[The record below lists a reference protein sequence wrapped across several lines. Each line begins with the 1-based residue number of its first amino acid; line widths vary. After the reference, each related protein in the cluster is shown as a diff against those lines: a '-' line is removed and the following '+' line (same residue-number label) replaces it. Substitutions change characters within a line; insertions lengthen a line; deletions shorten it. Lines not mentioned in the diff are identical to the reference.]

1 MNTIKSNIILAGLAA
16 MVLSSCTDSF
26 LDTESKT
33 SLTTTNYYKTASQ
46 AESAV
51 IGCYDRYQNTVSN
64 GNTSLYQVSE
74 MMSDDCFG
82 GGGPDDRDNRLLDRM
97 DQSINPASN
106 NLLGGIWGDY
116 YKCIYNCNLLLG
128 SLDNI
133 SWASDSERKSVEGQ
147 ARAIRALA
155 YFDLVR
161 MFENVPLVTVPT
173 SEKVPQANPDDVYK
187 LIVEDLKYAAENIPA
202 DKFTDNSS
210 TLGRISRY
218 AAEGMLA
225 RVYLFYDGVYNN
237 NEFKTMPGDLTK
249 AQALAYCEDV
259 ISSGKF
265 RLEDNYADLWRAS
278 SAKPSAKEQGLKDT
292 YKEAS
297 QEILWVV
304 KFNNDQTW
312 SGNSNGNRFVINIG
326 MRNTWG
332 APYGYGW
339 GACTVTNSARNIFS
353 ADDKRFDASIIDAR
367 NLANN
372 DGNGT
377 VYEKQ
382 ATTDACD
389 LTGYNIKKYTPLVYT
404 DGSFVVDNESDVSG
418 HHFMTSQDADW
429 ILLRYS
435 DVLLMAAELGSSNAA
450 QDYNLVM
457 YRAYG
462 NHNHDASAAP
472 SREQIWQE
480 RRREFMGEG
489 IRYFDLRR
497 QGLDAFVKGILGQA
511 YDNGS
516 TSGQASEVYEN
527 QEKKT
532 IADSFKEQNIRE
544 KRGFWQI
551 PGSEISLSGGVYK
564 QNAGWDK

>member
-1 MNTIKSNIILAGLAA
+1 MKAIKSSILFVGLASL
-16 MVLSSCTDSF
+16 VLTSCTDSF
-26 LDTESKT
+26 LDTSSKT
-33 SLTTTNYYKTASQ
+33 SLTTVNYYKTQDQ

-64 GNTSLYQVSE
+64 GNLSLFQTSE

-97 DQSINPASN
+97 DQSVNPAST

-116 YKCIYNCNLLLG
+116 YKCIYNCNLLIS

-133 SWASDSERKSVEGQ
+133 SWSSDDDRKTVEGQ

-161 MFENVPLVTVPT
+161 MFENVPLQTKPE
-173 SEKVPQANPDDVYK
+173 SEKIPQSSPDDVYK
-187 LIVEDLKYAAENIPA
+187 FIVEDLKYAAENIPA
-202 DKFTDNSS
+202 GKFTDNSS

-237 NEFKTMPGDLTK
+237 NDRKTMPGDLTK
-249 AQALAYCEDV
+249 EQALSYCEDV
-259 ISSGKF
+259 INSGKF
-265 RLEDNYADLWRAS
+265 SLEANYADLWRAS
-278 SAKPSAKEQGLKDT
+278 SAMPSTKEQGLKDT

-297 QEILWVV
+297 NEILWVV

-326 MRNTWG
+326 IRNTWA
-332 APYGYGW
+332 APYGFGW

-353 ADDKRFDASIIDAR
+353 SDDKRFVASIIDAR

-372 DGNGT
+372 DGKET
-377 VYEKQ
+377 VYEAQ
-382 ATTDACD
+382 AKTDACD
-389 LTGYNIKKYTPLVYT
+389 LTGYNLKKYTPLVYT

-418 HHFMTSQDADW
+418 HNFMTSQDADW

-435 DVLLMAAELGSSNAA
+435 DVLLMAAELGSQNAA
-450 QDYNLVM
+450 QYYNLVT

-462 NHNHDASAAP
+462 NHDHDVTAAP
-472 SREQIWQE
+472 TRDQIWLE
-480 RRREFMGEG
+480 RRREFLGEG

-497 QGLDAFVKGILGQA
+497 QGLDAFVKGIMGQA

-516 TSGQASEVYEN
+516 TSGVASEVYEN
-527 QEKKT
+527 QQKT
-532 IADSFKEQNIRE
+532 TVASSFQEQNIRE

-551 PGSEISLSGGVYK
+551 PSSEISLSGGLYK
-564 QNAGWDK
+564 QNAGW

>member
-1 MNTIKSNIILAGLAA
+1 MKAIKSTILFVGLASL
-16 MVLSSCTDSF
+16 VLTSCTDSF
-26 LDTESKT
+26 LDTSSKT
-33 SLTTTNYYKTASQ
+33 SLTTVNYYKTQDQ

-64 GNTSLYQVSE
+64 GNLSLFQVSE

-82 GGGPDDRDNRLLDRM
+82 GGGPDDRDIRLLDRM

-116 YKCIYNCNLLLG
+116 YKCIYNCNLLI
-128 SLDNI
+128 SSIDNI
-133 SWASDSERKSVEGQ
+133 SWSSDEDRKTIEGQ

-161 MFENVPLVTVPT
+161 MFENVPLQTQPV
-173 SEKVPQANPDDVYK
+173 SEKLAQSAPDDVYK
-187 LIVEDLKYAAENIPA
+187 FIVEDLKYAAENIPA
-202 DKFTDNSS
+202 SKFTDNSS

-237 NEFKTMPGDLTK
+237 NDRKTMPGDLTK
-249 AQALAYCEDV
+249 DQALSYCEDV
-259 ISSGKF
+259 INSGKF
-265 RLEDNYADLWRAS
+265 GLEANYADLWRAS
-278 SAKPSAKEQGLKDT
+278 SAKPSTKEQGLKET

-297 QEILWVV
+297 NEILWVV

-326 MRNTWG
+326 IRNTWA
-332 APYGYGW
+332 APYGFGW

-353 ADDKRFDASIIDAR
+353 SDDKRFAASIIDAR

-372 DGNGT
+372 DGKET
-377 VYEKQ
+377 VYEAQ
-382 ATTDACD
+382 AKTDACD

-418 HHFMTSQDADW
+418 HNFMTSQDADW

-435 DVLLMAAELGSSNAA
+435 DVLLMAAELGSKDAA
-450 QDYNLVM
+450 KDYNLVM

-462 NHNHDASAAP
+462 NHDHDVTAAP
-472 SREQIWQE
+472 TRDQIWLE
-480 RRREFMGEG
+480 RRREFLGEG

-497 QGLDAFVKGILGQA
+497 QGLDAFVKGIMGQA

-516 TSGQASEVYEN
+516 TSGNASEVYEN
-527 QEKKT
+527 QQKT
-532 IADSFKEQNIRE
+532 TVASSFQEQNIRE

-551 PGSEISLSGGVYK
+551 PGSEISLSGGLYK
-564 QNAGWDK
+564 QNAGW

>member
-1 MNTIKSNIILAGLAA
+1 MKAIKSTILFVGLASL
-16 MVLSSCTDSF
+16 VLTSCTDSF
-26 LDTESKT
+26 LDTSSKT
-33 SLTTTNYYKTASQ
+33 SLTTVNYYKTQDQ

-64 GNTSLYQVSE
+64 GNLSLFQVSE

-82 GGGPDDRDNRLLDRM
+82 GGGPDDRDIRLLDRM

-116 YKCIYNCNLLLG
+116 YKCIYNCNLLI
-128 SLDNI
+128 SSIDNI
-133 SWASDSERKSVEGQ
+133 SWSSDEDRKTVEGQ

-161 MFENVPLVTVPT
+161 MFENVPLQTQPV
-173 SEKVPQANPDDVYK
+173 SEKLAQSAPDDVYK
-187 LIVEDLKYAAENIPA
+187 FIVEDLKYAAENIPA
-202 DKFTDNSS
+202 SKFTDNSS

-237 NEFKTMPGDLTK
+237 NDRKTMPGDLTK
-249 AQALAYCEDV
+249 DQALSYCEDV
-259 ISSGKF
+259 INSGKF
-265 RLEDNYADLWRAS
+265 SLEPNYADLWRAS
-278 SAKPSAKEQGLKDT
+278 SAKPSTKEQGLKDT

-297 QEILWVV
+297 NEILWVV

-326 MRNTWG
+326 IRNTWA
-332 APYGYGW
+332 APYGFGW

-353 ADDKRFDASIIDAR
+353 SDDKRFAASIIDAR

-372 DGNGT
+372 DGKET
-377 VYEKQ
+377 VYEAQ
-382 ATTDACD
+382 AKTDACD

-418 HHFMTSQDADW
+418 HNFMTSQDADW

-435 DVLLMAAELGSSNAA
+435 DVLLMAAELGSKDAA
-450 QDYNLVM
+450 KDYNLVM

-462 NHNHDASAAP
+462 NHDHDVTAAP
-472 SREQIWQE
+472 TRDQIWLE
-480 RRREFMGEG
+480 RRREFLGEG

-497 QGLDAFVKGILGQA
+497 QGLDAFVKGIMGQA

-516 TSGQASEVYEN
+516 TSGNASEVYEN
-527 QEKKT
+527 QQKT
-532 IADSFKEQNIRE
+532 TVASSFQEQNIRE

-551 PGSEISLSGGVYK
+551 PGSEISLSGGLYK
-564 QNAGWDK
+564 QNAGW

>member
-1 MNTIKSNIILAGLAA
+1 MNKIKTNILFVGLAA
-16 MVLSSCTDSF
+16 LALSSCTDSF
-26 LDTESKT
+26 LDTSSKT
-33 SLTTTNYYKTASQ
+33 SLTSTNYYKTASQ

-64 GNTSLYQVSE
+64 GNLSLYQISE

-82 GGGPDDRDNRLLDRM
+82 GGGPDDVDLRLLDRM
-97 DQSINPASN
+97 DQSMRSAST
-106 NLLGGIWGDY
+106 NLMGGLWGDY
-116 YKCIYNCNLLLG
+116 YKCIYNCNLLIG
-128 SLDNI
+128 SIDNI
-133 SWASDSERKSVEGQ
+133 QWSSDAERKTIEGQ
-147 ARAIRALA
+147 ARAVRALA

-161 MFENVPLVTVPT
+161 MFENVPLLTTPT
-173 SEKVPQANPDDVYK
+173 SDKVPQADPDEVYK
-187 LIVEDLKYAAENIPA
+187 LIVEDLKYAADNIPA

-210 TLGRISRY
+210 NLGRVSRY
-218 AAEGMLA
+218 AAAGMLA

-249 AQALAYCEDV
+249 ADALKYCEEV
-259 ISSGKF
+259 ISSGKYK
-265 RLEDNYADLWRAS
+265 LEDNYADLWRAS
-278 SAKPSAKEQGLKDT
+278 SAMPSAKEQGLKDT

-326 MRNTWG
+326 IRNTWA
-332 APYGYGW
+332 APYGFGW
-339 GACTVTNSARNIFS
+339 GACTVTNSARNIYS
-353 ADDKRFDASIIDAR
+353 ADDKRFDASIINTRD
-367 NLANN
+367 LPNN
-372 DGNGT
+372 DGKST
-377 VYEKQ
+377 VYEAQ
-382 ATTDACD
+382 AKTDACD

-418 HHFMTSQDADW
+418 HNFMTSQDADW

-457 YRAYG
+457 HRAYG
-462 NHNHDASAAP
+462 SNAHDVASAP
-472 SREQIWQE
+472 TREQIWQE

-497 QGLDAFVKGILGQA
+497 QGLDAFVKGIMGQA

-516 TSGQASEVYEN
+516 TAGTPTEVYQN
-527 QEKKT
+527 TQKTT
-532 IADSFKEQNIRE
+532 IADTFKEANIRE

-551 PGSEISLSGGVYK
+551 PSSEISLSGGLYK
-564 QNAGWDK
+564 QNAGW

>member
-1 MNTIKSNIILAGLAA
+1 MNTIKQNILFAGLAA
-16 MVLSSCTDSF
+16 LMMTSCTDSF
-26 LDTESKT
+26 LDTTSKT
-33 SLTTTNYYKTASQ
+33 SLTSTNYYKTASQ

-64 GNTSLYQVSE
+64 GNMSLYQISE
-74 MMSDDCFG
+74 LMSDDCFG
-82 GGGPDDRDNRLLDRM
+82 GGGPDDVDLRLLDRM
-97 DQSINPASN
+97 DQSMRPAST

-116 YKCIYNCNLLLG
+116 YKCIYNCNLLIG

-133 SWASDSERKSVEGQ
+133 SWTSDAERKSVEGQ

-161 MFENVPLVTVPT
+161 MFENVPLLTVPS
-173 SEKVPQANPDDVYK
+173 SEKVPQANPDEVYK
-187 LIVEDLKYAAENIPA
+187 LIVEDLKYAADNIPA

-218 AAEGMLA
+218 AAAGMLA

-237 NEFKTMPGDLTK
+237 NEFKTMPGELTK
-249 AQALAYCEDV
+249 ADALKYCEEV

-265 RLEDNYADLWRAS
+265 KLEDNYADLWRAS
-278 SAKPSAKEQGLKDT
+278 SALASNKEQGLKDT

-326 MRNTWG
+326 MRNTWA
-332 APYGYGW
+332 APYGFGW
-339 GACTVTNSARNIFS
+339 GACTVTNSARNVYS
-353 ADDKRFDASIIDAR
+353 DDDKRRDASIIDAR
-367 NLANN
+367 NLMNN
-372 DGNGT
+372 DGNST
-377 VYEKQ
+377 VYEAQ
-382 ATTDACD
+382 AKTDACD
-389 LTGYNIKKYTPLVYT
+389 LTGYNIKKYTPLVYN

-418 HHFMTSQDADW
+418 HNFMTSQDADW

-435 DVLLMAAELGSSNAA
+435 DVLLMAAELGSGNAV
-450 QDYNLVM
+450 QDYNSVM

-462 NHNHDASAAP
+462 NHEHDVAAAP
-472 SREQIWQE
+472 TREQIWQE

-497 QGLDAFVKGILGQA
+497 QGLDAFVKGIMGQA

-516 TSGQASEVYEN
+516 TFGTPTEVYAN
-527 QEKKT
+527 TQKTT
-532 IADSFKEQNIRE
+532 IADTYKEQNIRE

-551 PGSEISLSGGVYK
+551 PSSEISLSGGVYK
-564 QNAGWDK
+564 QNTGW

>member
-1 MNTIKSNIILAGLAA
+1 MKTIKSTILLVGLATMSIA
-16 MVLSSCTDSF
+16 SCTDSF
-26 LDTESKT
+26 LDTQSKT
-33 SLTTTNYYKTASQ
+33 SLTTVNYYKTQNQ
-46 AESAV
+46 AEEAV

-64 GNTSLYQVSE
+64 GNLSLFQVSE

-82 GGGPDDRDNRLLDRM
+82 GGGPDDRDLRLLDRM
-97 DQSINPASN
+97 DQSINAASD
-106 NLLGGIWGDY
+106 NLHGGIWGDY
-116 YKCIYNCNLLLG
+116 YKCIYNCNLLIS

-133 SWASDSERKSVEGQ
+133 TWTSDTDRKTVEGE

-161 MFENVPLVTVPT
+161 MFENVPLQAKPV
-173 SEKVPQANPDDVYK
+173 SEKIPQSAPDDVYK
-187 LIVEDLKYAAENIPA
+187 FIVEDLKYAAENIPA
-202 DKFTDNSS
+202 DKYTDNSS

-237 NEFKTMPGDLTK
+237 NEFKSMPGDLTK
-249 AQALAYCEDV
+249 DQALKYCEDV
-259 ISSGKF
+259 IASGKYS
-265 RLEDNYADLWRAS
+265 LEANYADLWRAS
-278 SAKPSAKEQGLKDT
+278 SAQPSAKETGLKDT

-326 MRNTWG
+326 IRNTWA
-332 APYGYGW
+332 APYGFGW
-339 GACTVTNSARNIFS
+339 GACTVTNSARNIYS

-367 NLANN
+367 HLTNN
-372 DGNGT
+372 DGQST
-377 VYEKQ
+377 VYEAQ
-382 ATTDACD
+382 AKTDACD
-389 LTGYNIKKYTPLVYT
+389 LTGYNIKKYTPLVYK

-418 HHFMTSQDADW
+418 HNFMTSQDADW

-435 DVLLMAAELGSSNAA
+435 DVLLMAAELGSQNAA

-462 NHNHDASAAP
+462 NHDHDLSAAP
-472 SREQIWQE
+472 TRQQIWQE

-497 QGLDAFVKGILGQA
+497 QGLDAFVKGIMGQA
-511 YDNGS
+511 YDNGE
-516 TSGQASEVYEN
+516 TSGQATEVYEN
-527 QEKKT
+527 QQKT
-532 IADSFKEQNIRE
+532 TVASTFQEQNIRE

-551 PGSEISLSGGVYK
+551 PGSEISLSGGLYK
-564 QNAGWDK
+564 QNAGW

>member
-1 MNTIKSNIILAGLAA
+1 MNKIKTNILFVGLAA
-16 MVLSSCTDSF
+16 LTTLSSCTDSF
-26 LDTESKT
+26 LDTSSKT
-33 SLTTTNYYKTASQ
+33 SLTSTNYYKTAAQ

-64 GNTSLYQVSE
+64 GNLSLYQISE

-82 GGGPDDRDNRLLDRM
+82 GGGPDDVDLRLLDRM
-97 DQSINPASN
+97 DQSMRSAST
-106 NLLGGIWGDY
+106 NLLGGLWGDY
-116 YKCIYNCNLLLG
+116 YKCIYNCNLLIA
-128 SLDNI
+128 SLDDI
-133 SWASDSERKSVEGQ
+133 KWSSDADRKTVEGQ
-147 ARAIRALA
+147 ARAIRGLA

-161 MFENVPLVTVPT
+161 MFENVPLLTTPT
-173 SEKVPQANPDDVYK
+173 SDKVPQAKPDEVYK
-187 LIVEDLKYAAENIPA
+187 LIVEDLKYASDNIPA
-202 DKFTDNSS
+202 DKFTDNTS

-218 AAEGMLA
+218 AAAGMLA

-249 AQALAYCEDV
+249 ADALKYCEEV

-265 RLEDNYADLWRAS
+265 KLENNYADLWRAS
-278 SAKPSAKEQGLKDT
+278 TALASAKEQGLKDT

-326 MRNTWG
+326 IRNTWA
-332 APYGYGW
+332 APYGFGW
-339 GACTVTNSARNIFS
+339 GACTVTNAARNIYS
-353 ADDKRFDASIIDAR
+353 ADDKRLDASIIDAR

-377 VYEKQ
+377 VYEAQTK
-382 ATTDACD
+382 TDACD

-418 HHFMTSQDADW
+418 HNFMTSQDADW

-435 DVLLMAAELGSSNAA
+435 DVLLMAAELGSQNAA
-450 QDYNLVM
+450 QDYNLVTH
-457 YRAYG
+457 RAYG
-462 NHNHDASAAP
+462 NTDHDVASAP

-497 QGLDAFVKGILGQA
+497 QGLDAFVKGIMDQA
-511 YDNGS
+511 YDNGKP
-516 TSGQASEVYEN
+516 TEVYQN
-527 QEKKT
+527 TQKTT
-532 IADSFKEQNIRE
+532 IADTFKESNIRE

-551 PGSEISLSGGVYK
+551 PSSEISLSGGLYK
-564 QNAGWDK
+564 QNAGW

>member
-16 MVLSSCTDSF
+16 MMLSSCTDSF

-33 SLTTTNYYKTASQ
+33 SLTSTNFYKTAAQ
-46 AESAV
+46 AESAI
-51 IGCYDRYQNTVSN
+51 IGCYDRYQNTVSS
-64 GNTSLYQVSE
+64 GSGLSMYQISE
-74 MMSDDCFG
+74 IMSDDCYG

-106 NLLGGIWGDY
+106 NLLGGVWGDY
-116 YKCIYNCNLLLG
+116 YKCIYNCNLLLS

-133 SWASDSERKSVEGQ
+133 SWTSDSERKSIEGQ

-161 MFENVPLVTVPT
+161 MFENVPLLTTP
-173 SEKVPQANPDDVYK
+173 SSDKVPQATPDDVYK

-237 NEFKTMPGDLTK
+237 NEFKTMPGDLSK
-249 AQALAYCEDV
+249 ADALRYCEDV

-292 YKEAS
+292 YKEDS

-304 KFNNDQTW
+304 KFNNDQIW

-326 MRNTWG
+326 MRNTWA
-332 APYGYGW
+332 APYGFGW
-339 GACTVTNSARNIFS
+339 GACTVTNSARNVYS
-353 ADDKRFDASIIDAR
+353 ADDKRFVASIIDAR

-377 VYEKQ
+377 VYEAQ
-382 ATTDACD
+382 AKSDACD

-404 DGSFVVDNESDVSG
+404 DGSFVVDSESDVSG
-418 HHFMTSQDADW
+418 HNFMTSQDADW

-435 DVLLMAAELGSSNAA
+435 DVLLMAAELGSGNAA

-457 YRAYG
+457 WRAYG
-462 NHNHDASAAP
+462 NHDHDVSAAP
-472 SREQIWQE
+472 SREQICQE

-497 QGLDAFVKGILGQA
+497 QGLDTFVKGIMGQA
-511 YDNGS
+511 YENGS
-516 TSGQASEVYEN
+516 TNGQASEVYEN

-551 PGSEISLSGGVYK
+551 PSSEISLSGGVYK
-564 QNAGWDK
+564 QNAGW

>member
-1 MNTIKSNIILAGLAA
+1 MKTIKSTILLVGLATMSIA
-16 MVLSSCTDSF
+16 SCTDSF
-26 LDTESKT
+26 LDTQSKT
-33 SLTTTNYYKTASQ
+33 SLTTVNYYKTQNQ
-46 AESAV
+46 AEEAV

-64 GNTSLYQVSE
+64 GNLSLFQVSE

-82 GGGPDDRDNRLLDRM
+82 GGGPDDRDLRLLDRM
-97 DQSINPASN
+97 DQSINAASD
-106 NLLGGIWGDY
+106 NLHGGIWGDY
-116 YKCIYNCNLLLG
+116 YKCIYNCNLLIS

-133 SWASDSERKSVEGQ
+133 DWTSDTDRKTVEGE

-161 MFENVPLVTVPT
+161 MFENVPLQTKPV
-173 SEKVPQANPDDVYK
+173 SEKIPQSAPDDVYK
-187 LIVEDLKYAAENIPA
+187 FIVEDLKYAAENIPA
-202 DKFTDNSS
+202 DKYTDNSS

-237 NEFKTMPGDLTK
+237 NEFKSMPGDLTK
-249 AQALAYCEDV
+249 DQALKYCEDV
-259 ISSGKF
+259 IASGKYS
-265 RLEDNYADLWRAS
+265 LEANYADLWRAS
-278 SAKPSAKEQGLKDT
+278 SAQPSAKETGLKDT

-326 MRNTWG
+326 IRNTWA
-332 APYGYGW
+332 APYGFGW
-339 GACTVTNSARNIFS
+339 GACTVTNSARNIYS

-367 NLANN
+367 HLTNN
-372 DGNGT
+372 DGQST
-377 VYEKQ
+377 VYEAQ
-382 ATTDACD
+382 AKTDACD
-389 LTGYNIKKYTPLVYT
+389 LTGYNIKKYTPLVYK

-418 HHFMTSQDADW
+418 HNFMTSQDADW

-435 DVLLMAAELGSSNAA
+435 DVLLMAAELGSQNAA

-462 NHNHDASAAP
+462 NHDHDLSAAP
-472 SREQIWQE
+472 TRQQIWQE

-497 QGLDAFVKGILGQA
+497 QGLDAFVKGIMGQA
-511 YDNGS
+511 YDNGE
-516 TSGQASEVYEN
+516 TSGQATEVYEN
-527 QEKKT
+527 QQKT
-532 IADSFKEQNIRE
+532 TVASTFQEQNIRE

-551 PGSEISLSGGVYK
+551 PGSEISLSGGLYK
-564 QNAGWDK
+564 QNAGW

>member
-1 MNTIKSNIILAGLAA
+1 MGLASL
-16 MVLSSCTDSF
+16 VLTSCTDSF
-26 LDTESKT
+26 LDTSSKT
-33 SLTTTNYYKTASQ
+33 SLTTVNYYKTQSQ
-46 AESAV
+46 AEEAV

-64 GNTSLYQVSE
+64 GNLSLFQASE

-97 DQSINPASN
+97 DQSVNPASN

-116 YKCIYNCNLLLG
+116 YKCIYNCNLLIN

-133 SWASDSERKSVEGQ
+133 AWSSDEARKTVEGQ
-147 ARAIRALA
+147 ARAIRGLA

-161 MFENVPLVTVPT
+161 MFENVPLQTQPV
-173 SEKVPQANPDDVYK
+173 SEKIPQTAPDEVYK
-187 LIVEDLKYAAENIPA
+187 FIVDDLKYAAENIPA
-202 DKFTDNSS
+202 DMFTDNSS

-249 AQALAYCEDV
+249 DEALRYCEDV
-259 ISSGKF
+259 IKSGKF
-265 RLEDNYADLWRAS
+265 GLDANYADLWRAS
-278 SAKPSAKEQGLKDT
+278 SAKPSTKEQGLKDT

-297 QEILWVV
+297 NEIMWVV

-326 MRNTWG
+326 IRNTWA
-332 APYGYGW
+332 APYGFGW
-339 GACTVTNSARNIFS
+339 GACTVTNSARNIFT
-353 ADDKRFDASIIDAR
+353 ADDKRFAASIIDAR
-367 NLANN
+367 DLANN
-372 DGNGT
+372 DGKGT
-377 VYEKQ
+377 VYEAQ
-382 ATTDACD
+382 AKTDACD
-389 LTGYNIKKYTPLVYT
+389 LTGYNLKKYTPLVYT

-418 HHFMTSQDADW
+418 HNFMTSQDADW

-435 DVLLMAAELGSSNAA
+435 DVLLMAAELGSQNAA
-450 QDYNLVM
+450 QYYNLVT

-462 NHNHDASAAP
+462 NHNHDVASAP
-472 SREQIWQE
+472 TREQIWQE

-497 QGLDAFVKGILGQA
+497 QGLDAFVKGIMGQA

-516 TSGQASEVYEN
+516 TSGKASEVYEN
-527 QEKKT
+527 QQKT
-532 IADSFKEQNIRE
+532 TVASSFQEQNIRE

-551 PGSEISLSGGVYK
+551 PGAEISLSGGLYK
-564 QNAGWDK
+564 QNAGW

>member
-1 MNTIKSNIILAGLAA
+1 MKAIKSSILFVGLASL
-16 MVLSSCTDSF
+16 VLTSCTDSF
-26 LDTESKT
+26 LDTSSKT
-33 SLTTTNYYKTASQ
+33 SLTTVNYYKTQDQ

-64 GNTSLYQVSE
+64 GNLSLFQTSE
-74 MMSDDCFG
+74 IMSDDCFG

-97 DQSINPASN
+97 DQSVNPAST

-116 YKCIYNCNLLLG
+116 YKCIYNCNLLIS

-133 SWASDSERKSVEGQ
+133 SWSSDDDRKTVEGQ

-161 MFENVPLVTVPT
+161 MFENVPLQTKPE
-173 SEKVPQANPDDVYK
+173 SEKIPQSSPDDVYK
-187 LIVEDLKYAAENIPA
+187 FIVEDLKYAAENIPA
-202 DKFTDNSS
+202 GKFTDNSS

-237 NEFKTMPGDLTK
+237 NDRKTMPGGLTK
-249 AQALAYCEDV
+249 DQALSYCEDV
-259 ISSGKF
+259 INSGKF
-265 RLEDNYADLWRAS
+265 SLEANYADLWRAS
-278 SAKPSAKEQGLKDT
+278 SAKPSTKEQGLKDT

-297 QEILWVV
+297 NEILWVV

-326 MRNTWG
+326 IRNTWA
-332 APYGYGW
+332 APYGFGW

-353 ADDKRFDASIIDAR
+353 SDDKRFAASIIDAR

-372 DGNGT
+372 DGKET
-377 VYEKQ
+377 VYEAQ
-382 ATTDACD
+382 AKTDACD
-389 LTGYNIKKYTPLVYT
+389 LTGYNLKKYTPLVYT

-418 HHFMTSQDADW
+418 HNFMTSQDANW

-435 DVLLMAAELGSSNAA
+435 DVLLMAAELGSQNAA
-450 QDYNLVM
+450 QYYNLVA

-462 NHNHDASAAP
+462 NHDHDVTAAP
-472 SREQIWQE
+472 TRDQIWLE
-480 RRREFMGEG
+480 RHREFMGEG

-497 QGLDAFVKGILGQA
+497 QGLDAFVKGIMGQA

-516 TSGQASEVYEN
+516 TSGVASEVYEN
-527 QEKKT
+527 QQKT
-532 IADSFKEQNIRE
+532 TVASSFQEQNIRE

-551 PGSEISLSGGVYK
+551 PSSEISLSGGLYK
-564 QNAGWDK
+564 QNAGW

>member
-1 MNTIKSNIILAGLAA
+1 MKRYKSTIILAGLAA
-16 MVLSSCTDSF
+16 VVLSSCTDSF
-26 LDTESKT
+26 LDTTSKT
-33 SLTTTNYYKTASQ
+33 SLTSTNFYKTEEQ

-51 IGCYDRYQNTVSN
+51 IGCYDRYQNTVSS
-64 GNTSLYQVSE
+64 GSGLSMYQISE

-82 GGGPDDRDNRLLDRM
+82 GGGPDDRDNRVLDRM
-97 DQSINPASN
+97 DQSINNASN
-106 NLLGGIWGDY
+106 NLLGGVWGDY
-116 YKCIYNCNLLLG
+116 YKCIYNCNLLLC

-133 SWASDSERKSVEGQ
+133 HWTSDADRKTIEGQ

-161 MFENVPLVTVPT
+161 MFENVPLLTTPT
-173 SEKVPQANPDDVYK
+173 SEKVPQSAPDEVYK
-187 LIVEDLKYAAENIPA
+187 LIVEDLRFAAENIPA

-237 NEFKTMPGDLTK
+237 NEFKTMPGELTK
-249 AQALAYCEDV
+249 ADALKYCEDV
-259 ISSGKF
+259 ISSGKY

-278 SAKPSAKEQGLKDT
+278 SAQPSTKEQGLKDT
-292 YKEAS
+292 YKEDS
-297 QEILWVV
+297 QENLWVV

-326 MRNTWG
+326 MRNTWT
-332 APYGYGW
+332 APYGFGW
-339 GACTVTNSARNIFS
+339 GACTITNSARNIYTS
-353 ADDKRFDASIIDAR
+353 DDKRFDASIIDAR
-367 NLANN
+367 SLANN

-377 VYEKQ
+377 AYEAQQK
-382 ATTDACD
+382 TDACD

-418 HHFMTSQDADW
+418 HNFMTSQDHDW

-435 DVLLMAAELGSSNAA
+435 DVLLMAAELGSQNAA
-450 QDYNLVM
+450 QDYNLVA

-462 NHNHDASAAP
+462 NHDHDVSAAP
-472 SREQIWQE
+472 TREQIWQE
-480 RRREFMGEG
+480 RRKEFMGEG

-497 QGLDAFVKGILGQA
+497 QGLDAFVKGIMGQA
-511 YDNGS
+511 YENGS
-516 TSGQASEVYEN
+516 TSGQPSEIYEN
-527 QEKKT
+527 GVKSDIT
-532 IADSFKEQNIRE
+532 SSFKEANIRS

-551 PGSEISLSGGVYK
+551 PASEISLSGGVYK
-564 QNAGWDK
+564 QNAGW

>member
-1 MNTIKSNIILAGLAA
+1 MNSIKSNILLCGLAA
-16 MVLSSCTDSF
+16 MMLSSCTDSF
-26 LDTESKT
+26 LDTSSKT
-33 SLTTTNYYKTASQ
+33 SLTTTNYYKTAEQ

-51 IGCYDRYQNTVSN
+51 IGCYDRYQNTVSS
-64 GNTSLYQVSE
+64 GSGLSMYQISE
-74 MMSDDCFG
+74 MMSDDCYG

-97 DQSINPASN
+97 DQSINPASS
-106 NLLGGIWGDY
+106 NLLGGVWGDY

-147 ARAIRALA
+147 TRAIRALA

-161 MFENVPLVTVPT
+161 MFENVPLVTEPT
-173 SEKVPQANPDDVYK
+173 SEKVPQAAPDDVYK

-249 AQALAYCEDV
+249 AQALQYCEDV
-259 ISSGKF
+259 IKSKKF
-265 RLEDNYADLWRAS
+265 KLEDNYADLWRAS
-278 SAKPSAKEQGLKDT
+278 SAKPSAKDQGLKDT

-304 KFNNDQTW
+304 KFNNDQTC

-326 MRNTWG
+326 MRNTWT
-332 APYGYGW
+332 APYGFGW
-339 GACTVTNSARNIFS
+339 GACTVTNSARNIYS
-353 ADDKRFDASIIDAR
+353 SDDKRFAASIIDAR
-367 NLANN
+367 NLTNN

-377 VYEKQ
+377 AYEAQ
-382 ATTDACD
+382 SRTDACD

-418 HHFMTSQDADW
+418 HNFMTSQDANW

-435 DVLLMAAELGSSNAA
+435 DVLLMAAELGSQNAV
-450 QDYNLVM
+450 QDYNDVM
-457 YRAYG
+457 WRAYG
-462 NHNHDASAAP
+462 NHNHDVSAAP
-472 SREQIWQE
+472 TRDQIWQE

-497 QGLDAFVKGILGQA
+497 QGLDKFVNAIVGQA
-511 YDNGS
+511 YENGA
-516 TSGQASEVYEN
+516 SGKASEVYEN
-527 QEKKT
+527 TVKSDITSQFK
-532 IADSFKEQNIRE
+532 ADNIRA

-551 PGSEISLSGGVYK
+551 PSSEISLSGGIYK
-564 QNAGWDK
+564 QNAGW

>member
-1 MNTIKSNIILAGLAA
+1 MNKIKTNILFVGLAA
-16 MVLSSCTDSF
+16 LALSSCTDSF
-26 LDTESKT
+26 LDTSSKT
-33 SLTTTNYYKTASQ
+33 SLTSTNYYKTASQ

-64 GNTSLYQVSE
+64 GNLSLYQISE

-82 GGGPDDRDNRLLDRM
+82 GGGPDDVDLRLLDRM
-97 DQSINPASN
+97 DQSMRSAST
-106 NLLGGIWGDY
+106 NLMGGLWGDY
-116 YKCIYNCNLLLG
+116 YKCIYNCNLLIG
-128 SLDNI
+128 SIDNI
-133 SWASDSERKSVEGQ
+133 QWSSDAERKTIEGQ
-147 ARAIRALA
+147 ARAVRALA

-161 MFENVPLVTVPT
+161 MFENVPLLTTPT
-173 SEKVPQANPDDVYK
+173 SDKVPQADPDEVYK
-187 LIVEDLKYAAENIPA
+187 LIVEDLKYAADNIPA

-210 TLGRISRY
+210 NLGRVSRY
-218 AAEGMLA
+218 AAAGMLA

-249 AQALAYCEDV
+249 ADALKYCEEV
-259 ISSGKF
+259 ISSGKYK
-265 RLEDNYADLWRAS
+265 LEDNYADLWRAS
-278 SAKPSAKEQGLKDT
+278 SAMPSAKEQGLKDT

-297 QEILWVV
+297 QELLWVV

-326 MRNTWG
+326 IRNTWA
-332 APYGYGW
+332 APYGFGW
-339 GACTVTNSARNIFS
+339 GACTVTNSARNIYS
-353 ADDKRFDASIIDAR
+353 ADDKRFDASIINTRD
-367 NLANN
+367 LPNN
-372 DGNGT
+372 DGKST
-377 VYEKQ
+377 VYEAQ
-382 ATTDACD
+382 AKTDACD

-418 HHFMTSQDADW
+418 HNFMTSQDADW

-457 YRAYG
+457 HRAYG
-462 NHNHDASAAP
+462 SNAHDVASAP
-472 SREQIWQE
+472 TREQIWQE

-497 QGLDAFVKGILGQA
+497 QGLDAFVKGIMGQA

-516 TSGQASEVYEN
+516 TAGTPTEVYQN
-527 QEKKT
+527 TQKTT
-532 IADSFKEQNIRE
+532 IADTFKEANIRE

-551 PGSEISLSGGVYK
+551 PSSEISLSGGLYK
-564 QNAGWDK
+564 QNAGW

>member
-1 MNTIKSNIILAGLAA
+1 MKTIKSSILLVGLATMSLA
-16 MVLSSCTDSF
+16 SCTDSF
-26 LDTESKT
+26 LDTQSKT
-33 SLTTTNYYKTASQ
+33 SLTTVNYYKTQNQ
-46 AESAV
+46 AEEAV

-64 GNTSLYQVSE
+64 GNLSLFQVSE

-82 GGGPDDRDNRLLDRM
+82 GGGPDDRDLRLLDRM
-97 DQSINPASN
+97 DQSINAASD
-106 NLLGGIWGDY
+106 NLHGGIWGDY
-116 YKCIYNCNLLLG
+116 YKCIYNCNLLIS

-133 SWASDSERKSVEGQ
+133 TWTSDTDRKTVEGE

-161 MFENVPLVTVPT
+161 MFENVPLQTKPV
-173 SEKVPQANPDDVYK
+173 SEKIPQSDPDDVYK
-187 LIVEDLKYAAENIPA
+187 FIVEDLKYAAENIPA
-202 DKFTDNSS
+202 DKYTNNSS

-237 NEFKTMPGDLTK
+237 NEFKSMPGDLTK
-249 AQALAYCEDV
+249 DQALKYCEDV
-259 ISSGKF
+259 IASGKYS
-265 RLEDNYADLWRAS
+265 LEANYADLWRAS
-278 SAKPSAKEQGLKDT
+278 SAQPSAKETGLKDT

-326 MRNTWG
+326 IRNTWA
-332 APYGYGW
+332 APYGFGW
-339 GACTVTNSARNIFS
+339 GACTVTNSARNIYS

-367 NLANN
+367 HLTNN
-372 DGNGT
+372 DGQST
-377 VYEKQ
+377 VYEAQ
-382 ATTDACD
+382 AKTDACD
-389 LTGYNIKKYTPLVYT
+389 LTGYNIKKYTPLVYK

-418 HHFMTSQDADW
+418 HNFMTSQDADW

-435 DVLLMAAELGSSNAA
+435 DVLLMAAELGSQNAA

-462 NHNHDASAAP
+462 NHDHDLSAAP
-472 SREQIWQE
+472 TRQQIWQE

-497 QGLDAFVKGILGQA
+497 QGLDAFVKGIMGQA
-511 YDNGS
+511 YDNGD
-516 TSGQASEVYEN
+516 TSGQATEVYEN
-527 QEKKT
+527 QQKT
-532 IADSFKEQNIRE
+532 TVASTFQEQNIRE

-551 PGSEISLSGGVYK
+551 PGSEISLSGGLYK
-564 QNAGWDK
+564 QNAGW

>member
-1 MNTIKSNIILAGLAA
+1 MNKIKTNILFVGLAA
-16 MVLSSCTDSF
+16 LTTLSSCTDGF
-26 LDTESKT
+26 LDTSSKT
-33 SLTTTNYYKTASQ
+33 SLTSTNYYKTASQ

-64 GNTSLYQVSE
+64 GNLSLYQISE

-82 GGGPDDRDNRLLDRM
+82 GGGPDDVDLRLLDRM
-97 DQSINPASN
+97 DQSMRSAST
-106 NLLGGIWGDY
+106 NLLGGLWGDY
-116 YKCIYNCNLLLG
+116 YKCIYNCNLLIA
-128 SLDNI
+128 SLDDI
-133 SWASDSERKSVEGQ
+133 KWSSDADRKTVEGQ
-147 ARAIRALA
+147 ARAIRGLA

-161 MFENVPLVTVPT
+161 MFENVPLLTTPT
-173 SEKVPQANPDDVYK
+173 SEKVPQAKPDEVYK
-187 LIVEDLKYAAENIPA
+187 LIVEDLKYAADNIPA
-202 DKFTDNSS
+202 DKFTDNTS
-210 TLGRISRY
+210 TLGHISRY
-218 AAEGMLA
+218 AAAGMLA

-249 AQALAYCEDV
+249 ADALKYCEEV

-265 RLEDNYADLWRAS
+265 KLEDNYADLWRAS
-278 SAKPSAKEQGLKDT
+278 TALASAKEQGLKDT

-326 MRNTWG
+326 IRNTWA
-332 APYGYGW
+332 APYGFGW
-339 GACTVTNSARNIFS
+339 GACTVTNAAHNIYS
-353 ADDKRFDASIIDAR
+353 ADDKRLDASIIDAR
-367 NLANN
+367 DLANN

-377 VYEKQ
+377 VYEAQ
-382 ATTDACD
+382 AKTDACD

-404 DGSFVVDNESDVSG
+404 DGSFVVDKESDVSG
-418 HHFMTSQDADW
+418 HNFMTSQDADW

-435 DVLLMAAELGSSNAA
+435 DVLLMAAELGSNNAA

-457 YRAYG
+457 HRAYG
-462 NHNHDASAAP
+462 NTEHDVASA

-497 QGLDAFVKGILGQA
+497 QGLDAFVKGIMGQA

-516 TSGQASEVYEN
+516 TSGKPTEVYQN
-527 QEKKT
+527 TQKTT
-532 IADSFKEQNIRE
+532 IADTFKDANIRE

-551 PGSEISLSGGVYK
+551 PTSEISLSGGLYK
-564 QNAGWDK
+564 QNAGW

>member
-1 MNTIKSNIILAGLAA
+1 MNTKKSNIILAGLAA
-16 MVLSSCTDSF
+16 LVLSSCTDSF
-26 LDTESKT
+26 LDTTSKT
-33 SLTTTNYYKTASQ
+33 SLTSTNYYKTASQ

-64 GNTSLYQVSE
+64 GNLSIYQASE
-74 MMSDDCFG
+74 TMSDDCFG
-82 GGGPDDRDNRLLDRM
+82 GGGPDDGDNRLLDRM
-97 DQSINPASN
+97 DMSVKSAST
-106 NLLGGIWGDY
+106 NLFGGIWGDY
-116 YKCIYNCNLLLG
+116 YKCVYNCNLLLA
-128 SLDNI
+128 SLDDI
-133 SWASDSERKSVEGQ
+133 QWSSDAERKSVEGQ
-147 ARAIRALA
+147 TRAIRALA

-161 MFENVPLVTVPT
+161 MFENVPLLTTPS
-173 SEKVPQANPDDVYK
+173 SEKVPQAAPDEVYK
-187 LIVEDLKYAAENIPA
+187 LIVEDLKYAADNIPA
-202 DKFTDNSS
+202 DNFTDNSA

-218 AAEGMLA
+218 AAAGMLA

-237 NEFKTMPGDLTK
+237 NESKAMPGDLTK
-249 AQALAYCEDV
+249 AEALRYCEDV

-278 SAKPSAKEQGLKDT
+278 SAQPSVKEQGLKDT

-326 MRNTWG
+326 IRNTWA
-332 APYGYGW
+332 APYGFGW
-339 GACTVTNSARNIFS
+339 GTCTVTNSARNIFS
-353 ADDKRFDASIIDAR
+353 ADDKRFAASVIDAR
-367 NLANN
+367 SLANN

-377 VYEKQ
+377 VYEAQ
-382 ATTDACD
+382 AKTDACD
-389 LTGYNIKKYTPLVYT
+389 LTGYNIKKYTPIVFT
-404 DGSFVVDNESDVSG
+404 DGSFVVDKESDVSG
-418 HHFMTSQDADW
+418 HNFMTSQDADW

-435 DVLLMAAELGSSNAA
+435 DVLLMAAELGSGNAV
-450 QDYNLVM
+450 QYYNSVM

-462 NHNHDASAAP
+462 NHNHDVSGAP
-472 SREQIWQE
+472 SRDLIWQE

-497 QGLDAFVKGILGQA
+497 QGLDAFVKALMGQA

-516 TSGQASEVYEN
+516 TSGTPSEIYEN
-527 QEKKT
+527 QQKTT

-551 PGSEISLSGGVYK
+551 PSSEISLSGGVYK
-564 QNAGWDK
+564 QNVGW

>member
-1 MNTIKSNIILAGLAA
+1 MNSIKSNIILAGLAA

-64 GNTSLYQVSE
+64 GNTSLFQVSE

-147 ARAIRALA
+147 TRAIRALA

-161 MFENVPLVTVPT
+161 MFENVPLVTAPT

-259 ISSGKF
+259 IKSGKF
-265 RLEDNYADLWRAS
+265 KLEDNYADLWRAS
-278 SAKPSAKEQGLKDT
+278 SAKPSTKEQGLKDT

-353 ADDKRFDASIIDAR
+353 ADDKRFAASIIDAR
-367 NLANN
+367 NLADNG
-372 DGNGT
+372 GNGT

-382 ATTDACD
+382 QKTDACD

-418 HHFMTSQDADW
+418 HNFMTSQDADW

-435 DVLLMAAELGSSNAA
+435 DVLLMAAELGSQNAA

-462 NHNHDASAAP
+462 NHNHDVAAAP

-551 PGSEISLSGGVYK
+551 PSSEISLSGGVYK

>member
-1 MNTIKSNIILAGLAA
+1 MNSIKSNILLCGLAA
-16 MVLSSCTDSF
+16 MMLSSCTDSF
-26 LDTESKT
+26 LDTSSKT
-33 SLTTTNYYKTASQ
+33 SLTTTNYYKTAEQ

-51 IGCYDRYQNTVSN
+51 IGCYDRYQNTVSS
-64 GNTSLYQVSE
+64 GSGLSMYQISE
-74 MMSDDCFG
+74 MMSDDCYG

-97 DQSINPASN
+97 DQSINPASS
-106 NLLGGIWGDY
+106 NLLGGVWGDY

-147 ARAIRALA
+147 TRAIRALA

-161 MFENVPLVTVPT
+161 MFENVPLVTEPT
-173 SEKVPQANPDDVYK
+173 SEKVPQAAPDDVYK

-249 AQALAYCEDV
+249 AQALQYCEDV
-259 ISSGKF
+259 IKSKKF
-265 RLEDNYADLWRAS
+265 KLEDNYADLWRAS
-278 SAKPSAKEQGLKDT
+278 SAKPSAKDQGLKDT

-326 MRNTWG
+326 MRNTWT
-332 APYGYGW
+332 APYGFGW
-339 GACTVTNSARNIFS
+339 GACTVTNSARNIYS
-353 ADDKRFDASIIDAR
+353 SDDKRFAASIIDAR
-367 NLANN
+367 NLTNN

-377 VYEKQ
+377 AYEAQ
-382 ATTDACD
+382 SRTDACD

-418 HHFMTSQDADW
+418 HNFMTSQDANW

-435 DVLLMAAELGSSNAA
+435 DVLLMAAELGSQNAV
-450 QDYNLVM
+450 QDYNDVM
-457 YRAYG
+457 WRAYG
-462 NHNHDASAAP
+462 NHNHDVSAAP
-472 SREQIWQE
+472 TRDQIWQE

-497 QGLDAFVKGILGQA
+497 QGLDKFVNAIVGQA
-511 YDNGS
+511 YENGA
-516 TSGQASEVYEN
+516 SGKASEVYEN
-527 QEKKT
+527 TVKSDITSQFK
-532 IADSFKEQNIRE
+532 ADNIRA

-551 PGSEISLSGGVYK
+551 PSSEISLSGGIYK
-564 QNAGWDK
+564 QNAGW

>member
-1 MNTIKSNIILAGLAA
+1 MKAIKSSIFFVGLASL
-16 MVLSSCTDSF
+16 VLTSCTDSF
-26 LDTESKT
+26 LDTSSKT
-33 SLTTTNYYKTASQ
+33 SLTTVNYYKTQDQ

-64 GNTSLYQVSE
+64 GNLSLFQASE

-97 DQSINPASN
+97 DQSVNPASN

-116 YKCIYNCNLLLG
+116 YKCIYNCNLLIN

-133 SWASDSERKSVEGQ
+133 TWSSDEERKTVEGQ
-147 ARAIRALA
+147 ARAIRGLA

-161 MFENVPLVTVPT
+161 MFENVPLQTEPVY
-173 SEKVPQANPDDVYK
+173 EKIPQSAPDDVYK
-187 LIVEDLKYAAENIPA
+187 FIVEDLKYAAENIPA

-210 TLGRISRY
+210 TLGRVSHY

-249 AQALAYCEDV
+249 DDALRYCEDV
-259 ISSGKF
+259 IKSGKF
-265 RLEDNYADLWRAS
+265 SLEPNYADLWRAS
-278 SAKPSAKEQGLKDT
+278 SAKPSTKEQGLKDT

-297 QEILWVV
+297 NEIMWVV

-326 MRNTWG
+326 MRNTWA
-332 APYGYGW
+332 APYGFGW

-353 ADDKRFDASIIDAR
+353 TDDKRFAASIIDAR
-367 NLANN
+367 DLANN
-372 DGNGT
+372 DGKGT
-377 VYEKQ
+377 VYEAQ
-382 ATTDACD
+382 AKTDACD
-389 LTGYNIKKYTPLVYT
+389 LTGYNLKKYTPLVYT

-418 HHFMTSQDADW
+418 HNFMTSQDADW

-435 DVLLMAAELGSSNAA
+435 DVLLMAAELGSQNAA

-462 NHNHDASAAP
+462 NHNHDVSSAP
-472 SREQIWQE
+472 TREQIWQE

-497 QGLDAFVKGILGQA
+497 QGLDAFVKGIMGQA

-516 TSGQASEVYEN
+516 TSGKASEVYEN
-527 QEKKT
+527 QQKT
-532 IADSFKEQNIRE
+532 TVASSFQEQNIRE

-551 PGSEISLSGGVYK
+551 PSAEISLSGGLYK
-564 QNAGWDK
+564 QNAGW

>member
-1 MNTIKSNIILAGLAA
+1 MKAIKSSILFVGLASL
-16 MVLSSCTDSF
+16 VLTSCTDSF
-26 LDTESKT
+26 LDTSSKT
-33 SLTTTNYYKTASQ
+33 SLTTVNYYKTQPQ
-46 AESAV
+46 AEDAV

-64 GNTSLYQVSE
+64 GNLSLFQASE

-97 DQSINPASN
+97 DQSLNPASN

-116 YKCIYNCNLLLG
+116 YKCIYNCNLLIN

-133 SWASDSERKSVEGQ
+133 AWSSGEERKTIEGQ

-161 MFENVPLVTVPT
+161 MFENVPLQTKPV
-173 SEKVPQANPDDVYK
+173 SEKIPQTAPDDVYK
-187 LIVEDLKYAAENIPA
+187 FIVEDLKYAAENIPA
-202 DKFTDNSS
+202 DKFSDNNS
-210 TLGRISRY
+210 TLGRVSRY

-249 AQALAYCEDV
+249 DEALRYCEDV
-259 ISSGKF
+259 IKSGKF
-265 RLEDNYADLWRAS
+265 SLEPNYADLWRAS
-278 SAKPSAKEQGLKDT
+278 SAQPSSKESGLKDT

-297 QEILWVV
+297 KEILWVV

-326 MRNTWG
+326 IRNTWA
-332 APYGYGW
+332 APYGFGW
-339 GACTVTNSARNIFS
+339 GACTVTNSVRNIFLP
-353 ADDKRFDASIIDAR
+353 DDKRFAASVIDAR
-367 NLANN
+367 NLVNN
-372 DGNGT
+372 DGK
-377 VYEKQ
+377 VSAYQ
-382 ATTDACD
+382 AQAKTDACD
-389 LTGYNIKKYTPLVYT
+389 LTGYNLKKYTPLVFT
-404 DGSFVVDNESDVSG
+404 DGSFVVDKESDVSG
-418 HHFMTSQDADW
+418 HNFMTSQDADW
-429 ILLRYS
+429 VLLRYS
-435 DVLLMAAELGSSNAA
+435 DVLLMAAELGSQDAA

-462 NHNHDASAAP
+462 NHDHDVSSAP
-472 SREQIWQE
+472 TRQQIWLE

-497 QGLDAFVKGILGQA
+497 QGLDAFVKGIMGQA
-511 YDNGS
+511 YDNGT
-516 TSGQASEVYEN
+516 TSGKASEVYEN
-527 QEKKT
+527 QQQT
-532 IADSFKEQNIRE
+532 TVAGSFKEQNIRS

-551 PGSEISLSGGVYK
+551 PAAEISLSGGLYK
-564 QNAGWDK
+564 QNAGW

>member
-1 MNTIKSNIILAGLAA
+1 MNKIKTNILFVGLAA
-16 MVLSSCTDSF
+16 LALSSCTDSF
-26 LDTESKT
+26 LDTSSKT
-33 SLTTTNYYKTASQ
+33 SLTSTNYYKTASQ

-64 GNTSLYQVSE
+64 GNLSLYQISE

-82 GGGPDDRDNRLLDRM
+82 GGGPDDVDLRLLDRM
-97 DQSINPASN
+97 DQSMRSAST
-106 NLLGGIWGDY
+106 NLMGGLWGDY
-116 YKCIYNCNLLLG
+116 YKCIYNCNLLIG

-133 SWASDSERKSVEGQ
+133 QWSSDAERKTIEGQ
-147 ARAIRALA
+147 VRAVRALA

-161 MFENVPLVTVPT
+161 MFENVPLLTTPT
-173 SEKVPQANPDDVYK
+173 SDKVPQADPDEVYK
-187 LIVEDLKYAAENIPA
+187 LIVEDLKYAADNIPA

-210 TLGRISRY
+210 NLGRVSRY
-218 AAEGMLA
+218 AAAGMLA

-249 AQALAYCEDV
+249 ADALKYCEEV
-259 ISSGKF
+259 ISSGKYK
-265 RLEDNYADLWRAS
+265 LEDNYADLWRAS
-278 SAKPSAKEQGLKDT
+278 SAMPSAKEQGLKDT

-326 MRNTWG
+326 IRNTWA
-332 APYGYGW
+332 APYGFGW
-339 GACTVTNSARNIFS
+339 GACTVTNSARNIYS
-353 ADDKRFDASIIDAR
+353 ADDKRFDASIINTRD
-367 NLANN
+367 LPNN
-372 DGNGT
+372 DGKST
-377 VYEKQ
+377 VYEAQ
-382 ATTDACD
+382 AKTDACD

-404 DGSFVVDNESDVSG
+404 DGSFVVDKESDVSG
-418 HHFMTSQDADW
+418 HNFMTSQDADW

-457 YRAYG
+457 HRAYG
-462 NHNHDASAAP
+462 SNAHDVASAP
-472 SREQIWQE
+472 TREQIWQE

-497 QGLDAFVKGILGQA
+497 QGLDAFVKGIMGQA

-516 TSGQASEVYEN
+516 TTGTPTEVYQN
-527 QEKKT
+527 TQKTT
-532 IADSFKEQNIRE
+532 IADTFKEANIRE

-551 PGSEISLSGGVYK
+551 PSSEISLSGGVYK
-564 QNAGWDK
+564 QNAGW

>member
-1 MNTIKSNIILAGLAA
+1 MKTIKSTILLVGLATMSIA
-16 MVLSSCTDSF
+16 SCTDSF
-26 LDTESKT
+26 LDTQSKT
-33 SLTTTNYYKTASQ
+33 SLTTVNYYKTQNQ
-46 AESAV
+46 AEEAV

-64 GNTSLYQVSE
+64 GNLSLFQVSE

-82 GGGPDDRDNRLLDRM
+82 GGGPDDRDLRVLDRM
-97 DQSINPASN
+97 DQSINAASD
-106 NLLGGIWGDY
+106 NLHGGIWGDY
-116 YKCIYNCNLLLG
+116 YKCIYNCNLLIS

-133 SWASDSERKSVEGQ
+133 TWTSDTDRKTVEGE

-161 MFENVPLVTVPT
+161 MFENVPLQTKPV
-173 SEKVPQANPDDVYK
+173 SEKIPQSAPDDVYK
-187 LIVEDLKYAAENIPA
+187 FIVEDLKYAAENIPA
-202 DKFTDNSS
+202 DKYTDNSS

-237 NEFKTMPGDLTK
+237 NEFKSMPGDLTK
-249 AQALAYCEDV
+249 DQALKYCEDV
-259 ISSGKF
+259 IASGKYS
-265 RLEDNYADLWRAS
+265 LEANYADLWRAS
-278 SAKPSAKEQGLKDT
+278 SAQPSAKETGLKDT

-326 MRNTWG
+326 IRNTWA
-332 APYGYGW
+332 APYGFGW
-339 GACTVTNSARNIFS
+339 GACTVTNSARNIYS

-367 NLANN
+367 HLTNN
-372 DGNGT
+372 DGQST
-377 VYEKQ
+377 VYEAQ
-382 ATTDACD
+382 AKTDACD
-389 LTGYNIKKYTPLVYT
+389 LTGYNIKKYTPLVYK

-418 HHFMTSQDADW
+418 HNFMTSQDADW

-435 DVLLMAAELGSSNAA
+435 DVLLMAAELGSQNAA

-462 NHNHDASAAP
+462 NHDHDLSAAP
-472 SREQIWQE
+472 TRQQIWQE

-497 QGLDAFVKGILGQA
+497 QGLDAFVNGIMGQA
-511 YDNGS
+511 YDNGD
-516 TSGQASEVYEN
+516 TSGQATEVYEN
-527 QEKKT
+527 QQKT
-532 IADSFKEQNIRE
+532 TVASTFQEQNIRE

-551 PGSEISLSGGVYK
+551 PGSEISLSGGLYK
-564 QNAGWDK
+564 QNAGW

>member
-16 MVLSSCTDSF
+16 MMLSSCTDSF

-33 SLTTTNYYKTASQ
+33 SLTSTNFYKTAAQ
-46 AESAV
+46 AESAI
-51 IGCYDRYQNTVSN
+51 IGCYDRYQNTVSS
-64 GNTSLYQVSE
+64 GSGLSMYQISE
-74 MMSDDCFG
+74 IMSDDCYG

-106 NLLGGIWGDY
+106 NLLGGVWGDY

-133 SWASDSERKSVEGQ
+133 SWTSDSERKSIEGQ

-161 MFENVPLVTVPT
+161 MFENVPLLTTP
-173 SEKVPQANPDDVYK
+173 SSDKVPQATPDDVYK

-237 NEFKTMPGDLTK
+237 NEFKTMPGDLSK
-249 AQALAYCEDV
+249 ADALRYCEDV

-292 YKEAS
+292 YKEDS

-326 MRNTWG
+326 MRNTWA
-332 APYGYGW
+332 APYGFGW
-339 GACTVTNSARNIFS
+339 GACTVTNSARNVYS
-353 ADDKRFDASIIDAR
+353 ADDKRFVASIIDAR

-377 VYEKQ
+377 VYEAQTKS
-382 ATTDACD
+382 DACD

-404 DGSFVVDNESDVSG
+404 DGSFVVDSESDVSG
-418 HHFMTSQDADW
+418 HNFMTSQDADW

-435 DVLLMAAELGSSNAA
+435 DVLLMAAELGSGNAA

-457 YRAYG
+457 WRAYG
-462 NHNHDASAAP
+462 NHDHDVSAVP

-497 QGLDAFVKGILGQA
+497 QGLDAFVKGIMGQA
-511 YDNGS
+511 YENGS
-516 TSGQASEVYEN
+516 TSGQVSEVYEN

-551 PGSEISLSGGVYK
+551 PSSEISLSGGVYK
-564 QNAGWDK
+564 QNAGW